1 MHDTEFP
8 DPFEEAAQTA
18 VRDAIKMA
26 TILMGVARA
35 ERRIRE
41 RMKLAQ
47 EARDDRVRREFEAK
61 EHSERAALRAQWAP
75 ANDQDWI
82 RHADL
87 ADTAVAWCAAV
98 PYADTD
104 DTAISAVVNCEERLR
119 QLHPHA
125 MARYDRLRV
134 DGAER
139 ISAMREAAPLFT
151 RPPGVHEQ
159 PGVPRAALQAG
170 NGLGYS
176 WVDQQFGPSREEY
189 EAYTAAMQIL
199 RRGSQILHG
208 LQAGAARAGMPP
220 LGDTDQRTVLL
231 NTTNIPEGV
240 ISLLNGTRRPWQQ
253 DFPFPISEV
262 LAIAQVDTRTQPPTR
277 KKAAVST
284 QRGVPS

>member
-26 TILMGVARA
+26 TIVMGVARA
-35 ERRIRE
+35 DRRIRE
-41 RMKLAQ
+41 RMKLAHA
-47 EARDDRVRREFEAK
+47 ARDERVRRELEAK
-61 EHSERAALRAQWAP
+61 EHAERAALRAQWAP

-98 PYADTD
+98 PYAGNDE
-104 DTAISAVVNCEERLR
+104 TAMSAVVNCEERLR

-125 MARYDRLRV
+125 MARYDRLRD
-134 DGAER
+134 DGIER

-151 RPPGVHEQ
+151 RPPGIHEQ

-176 WVDQQFGPSREEY
+176 WVDQQSGPSRDEY

-199 RRGSQILHG
+199 RRGSQILHS
-208 LQAGAARAGMPP
+208 LQASAARAGMPP
-220 LGDTDQRTVLL
+220 PGDTDQRAVLL
-231 NTTNIPEGV
+231 NTTNIPETA
-240 ISLLNGTRRPWQQ
+240 IPLLTGPRRPWQE

-262 LAIAQVDTRTQPPTR
+262 LAIAQADTRTQPPAR
-277 KKAAVST
+277 KKAAIST

>member
-8 DPFEEAAQTA
+8 DPFEEAAQAA

-26 TILMGVARA
+26 TIVMSVARA

-47 EARDDRVRREFEAK
+47 EARDDHARRELEAK
-61 EHSERAALRAQWAP
+61 EHAERAALRAEWAP

-87 ADTAVAWCAAV
+87 ADTAIAWCAAV
-98 PYADTD
+98 PYAETD
-104 DTAISAVVNCEERLR
+104 DTAMQAVDNCEKRLR

-134 DGAER
+134 DGAKR
-139 ISAMREAAPLFT
+139 IRAMREAAPLFT

-189 EAYTAAMQIL
+189 ESYTAAMQIL

-208 LQAGAARAGMPP
+208 LQADAARAGMPS

-231 NTTNIPEGV
+231 NTTNIPETA
-240 ISLLNGTRRPWQQ
+240 IPLLTGARRPWQE

-262 LAIAQVDTRTQPPTR
+262 LAIAEADTRTQPSTR

-284 QRGVPS
+284 QRGAPS